1 MARLERLRI
10 YPVKGLDGI
19 DIDAIDVR
27 EGGTLNGDR
36 EFALLDADGDPIN
49 GKRTAAVHDLDTEYN
64 PKSGELVVE
73 ARTGETERFC
83 LPDDRDRA
91 ASWLGSFFGHD
102 LSMERNTERG
112 FVDRPDMGPSV
123 LSTATLEAVASWFDG
138 LTLDGVRRRLRANIE
153 VSGVPAFW
161 EDQFVGKDAPDF
173 EIDGVRVEG
182 VTPCGRCVVPS
193 RDPDT
198 GEAIAE
204 FRERFVEKRA
214 ETFPA
219 FADADAFD
227 HHYSVMILTRVPE
240 ASRRPTLRVG
250 DSVQVRE

>member
-1 MARLERLRI
+1 MTRLERLRI
-10 YPVKGLDGI
+10 YPVNGLDGI

-27 EGGTLNGDR
+27 RGGTLDGDR
-36 EFALLDADGDPIN
+36 EFALLDTDGDPIN
-49 GKRTAAVHDLDTEYN
+49 GKRTAAVHDLDTGYD
-64 PKSGELVVE
+64 PKSGELAVE
-73 ARTGETERFC
+73 TRTGETERFC

-91 ASWLGSFFGHD
+91 ASWLGDFFGHD
-102 LSMERNTERG
+102 LSVAQNTERG

-123 LSTATLEAVASWFDG
+123 LSTATVEAVASWFDG
-138 LTLDGVRRRLRANIE
+138 LTVDGVRQRLRANIE

-161 EDQFVGKDAPDF
+161 EDQFVGSGAPGF
-173 EIDGVRVEG
+173 EIDGVRFEG

-198 GEAIAE
+198 GEALPE
-204 FRERFVEKRA
+204 FRQRFIEKRR

-227 HHYSVMILTRVPE
+227 HHYSVMILARVPA
-240 ASRRPTLRVG
+240 ASRRPTLQVG
-250 DSVQVRE
+250 DSVEVV